1 MKIIL
6 GFIFFVSQISFLA
19 ARHAVF
25 GAKHT
30 LNTVEFCGQTPV
42 GEALSNSK
50 LPSTETR
57 LVQAS
62 AEHPRLSTI
71 DYRLR
76 APLAHD
82 YHISN
87 FEIEYNAETKAIEII
102 AKIFI
107 DDLEDGI
114 AASGV
119 EEKLYLCTDREI
131 ETGDDQIY
139 TYLSNKMNISLDGQ
153 SRSFNYIGKEASE
166 DLVAMYC
173 YLEIEDV
180 QSINE
185 ITVSNDMLMDLF
197 DDQIN
202 IVKLKSKSTGKRGF
216 MMLKKGEHSDTVNLQ

>member
-1 MKIIL
+1 MNVFFGLIL
-6 GFIFFVSQISFLA
+6 VFSQTAFL
-19 ARHAVF
+19 
-25 GAKHT
+25 GAT
-30 LNTVEFCGQTPV
+30 EYTMLSSFCGTP
-42 GEALSNSK
+42 ATYSSTLITNNS
-50 LPSTETR
+50 T
-57 LVQAS
+57 
-62 AEHPRLSTI
+62 
-71 DYRLR
+71 LR
-76 APLAHD
+76 APFAHD

-87 FEIEYNAETKAIEII
+87 FEIEYNAETKALEII

-119 EEKLYLCTDREI
+119 TEKLYLCTDRELA
-131 ETGDDQIY
+131 TGDDY
-139 TYLSNKMNISLDGQ
+139 VYAYLSDKMSIKVDGQ
-153 SRSFNYIGKEASE
+153 SRSFNYIGKEVSE

-185 ITVSNDMLMDLF
+185 ITVSNDMLMELF

-216 MMLKKGEHSDTVNLQ
+216 MMLKKGEHSDTVQL